1 MLTTTATTP
10 EVIDNLTSGVYPAFA
25 MLAGMQ
31 LDLFT
36 PLGDGP
42 MSADQLADAIGVG
55 SAKLKPL
62 LYSLVTAN
70 LLTVDGEV
78 FSNTPEADHFLVQGR
93 PNYIGQRHGI
103 MAQRWATILKTGES
117 VRAGTAQGKIDFPT
131 ISRDAVESSS
141 RIHHQATLAA
151 GRDLVARYD
160 LSRCH
165 QLLEIGGRTGGLTF
179 AVLDAHPQMR
189 GTVVDL
195 PATTPITQQYVEE
208 AGLAGRVRVVAAD
221 VVEDRLEGS
230 FDVAVMKSLIQVLNR
245 DQVRRALRNVGQVIV
260 PGGAIYIL
268 GSVLDDSRL
277 SPPEAVASS
286 LNFLNIYDGGQAYTE
301 GEYRDWLTE
310 AGFVGFERVV
320 VPDGTSIIT
329 ARKPNRANM
338 IQ

>member
-1 MLTTTATTP
+1 MLTATATTP

-42 MSADQLADAIGVG
+42 MSAQQLADALGVG
-55 SAKLKPL
+55 PAKLKPL
-62 LYSLVTAN
+62 LYALVTAN
-70 LLTVDGEV
+70 LLTVNGDI
-78 FSNTPEADHFLVQGR
+78 FSNTPEASHFLVRGR
-93 PNYIGQRHGI
+93 PSYLGQRHETL
-103 MAQRWATILKTGES
+103 AQRWATILKTAGS

-131 ISRDAVESSS
+131 ISREAVESSS
-141 RIHHQATLAA
+141 RIHHQATIAS

-160 LSRCH
+160 LSGHR
-165 QLLEIGGRTGGLTF
+165 QLLDVGGRTGGLTF
-179 AVLDAHPQMR
+179 AVLEAHPHIR

-195 PATTPITQQYVEE
+195 PATTPITQQYAEE

-230 FDVAVMKSLIQVLNR
+230 FDVAVMKSLIQVLNP
-245 DQVRRALRNVGQVIV
+245 DQARRALRNVGQVIV

-277 SPPEAVASS
+277 SPPEAVASN
-286 LNFLNIYDGGQAYTE
+286 LNFLNVYDGGQSYTE
-301 GEYRDWLTE
+301 GEYRGWLTE
-310 AGFVGFERVV
+310 AGFEDIERVV
-320 VPDGTSIIT
+320 IPDGTSIIT
-329 ARKPNRANM
+329 ARKPKPANM